1 LTLRSHRTYNF
12 DMAIL
17 KRLILL
23 PALTAAFA
31 CAALAQNPPPPPQPT
46 TPPAAG
52 ATGQQQQPPTPQEPG
67 QQPLKV
73 TSGLVHLVAAVS
85 DRRHNFI
92 TDLDKQDFKI
102 LEDGKPQ
109 TIQFFGRETDLP
121 LRIAMLLDTSNS
133 IRERLHFEKDAATD
147 FLANVI
153 RRNKDM
159 AFLMTFDN
167 EPEVVQDW
175 SGDTGTLTEAIQ
187 KQRAGGGTSFNDAI
201 YMAAQKLAKA
211 PLPTGAD
218 QEVRR
223 VLVVFSDGDDNL
235 SDRAL
240 SDAIEM
246 AERSEVAVYSISTS
260 TEWLAVETT
269 DKPRKIFETPG
280 DKILQTLST
289 ETGGRV
295 FFPYKVDDLAV
306 SFQDIGTE
314 LRSQYFIA
322 YSPTNPLQNG
332 QYRKIQ
338 VDVDRKG
345 LVVRTRKGYYA
356 VAPGSTP
363 YSKTQQ

>member
-1 LTLRSHRTYNF
+1 
-12 DMAIL
+12 MPKL

-23 PALTAAFA
+23 PVLIAAIA
-31 CAALAQNPPPPPQPT
+31 CTALAQNPPPPTAPPA
-46 TPPAAG
+46 TPPAPG
-52 ATGQQQQPPTPQEPG
+52 ATEQQNQPPLAPG

-147 FLANVI
+147 FLVNVI
-153 RRNKDM
+153 SRNKDT

-167 EPEVVQDW
+167 EPEVIQDW
-175 SGDTGTLTEAIQ
+175 TSDPGTLTEAIQ

-211 PLPTGAD
+211 PLPAGGD

-223 VLVVFSDGDDNL
+223 VLVVFSDGEDNL
-235 SDRAL
+235 S
-240 SDAIEM
+240 
-246 AERSEVAVYSISTS
+246 
-260 TEWLAVETT
+260 
-269 DKPRKIFETPG
+269 
-280 DKILQTLST
+280 
-289 ETGGRV
+289 
-295 FFPYKVDDLAV
+295 
-306 SFQDIGTE
+306 
-314 LRSQYFIA
+314 
-322 YSPTNPLQNG
+322 
-332 QYRKIQ
+332 
-338 VDVDRKG
+338 
-345 LVVRTRKGYYA
+345 
-356 VAPGSTP
+356 
-363 YSKTQQ
+363 

>member
-1 LTLRSHRTYNF
+1 MPTVRRT
-12 DMAIL
+12 
-17 KRLILL
+17 ILL
-23 PALTAAFA
+23 LAIVFAFSLAAH
-31 CAALAQNPPPPPQPT
+31 AQNPPPSPAPGASGSTSAPPPASTQQNQQPNQPPQE
-46 TPPAAG
+46 G
-52 ATGQQQQPPTPQEPG
+52 QQPP
-67 QQPLKV
+67 LRV

-85 DRRHNFI
+85 DRRHNFV
-92 TDLDKQDFKI
+92 TDLDKQDFHI

-153 RRNKDM
+153 RRNTDM

-167 EPEVVQDW
+167 EPEVVQDFT
-175 SGDTGTLTEAIQ
+175 GDPSILDDAIQ

-211 PLPTGAD
+211 PLPPGD

-223 VLVVFSDGDDNL
+223 VLVVFSDGEDNL

-260 TEWLAVETT
+260 TEWLATEST
-269 DKPRKIFETPG
+269 DRPKKLFMTPG
-280 DKILQTLST
+280 DKVLETLSI

-295 FFPYKVDDLAV
+295 FFPYKVDDLAE

-322 YSPTNPLQNG
+322 YAPTNPLQNG
-332 QYRKIQ
+332 AYRKIQ

-356 VAPGSTP
+356 ATATPSP
-363 YSKTQQ
+363 YSKTQ

>member
-1 LTLRSHRTYNF
+1 
-12 DMAIL
+12 M
-17 KRLILL
+17 LILPL
-23 PALTAAFA
+23 SR
-31 CAALAQNPPPPPQPT
+31 AQRQRKTRLRHAPPP
-46 TPPAAG
+46 AG
-52 ATGQQQQPPTPQEPG
+52 ASGQQNQDQTQ

-85 DRRHNFI
+85 DRRHNFV

-167 EPEVVQDW
+167 RARSH
-175 SGDTGTLTEAIQ
+175 SGLHRAIPAHSP
-187 KQRAGGGTSFNDAI
+187 KPFKSSAP
-201 YMAAQKLAKA
+201 AAALLSMTQSTWPRKSLAKA
-211 PLPTGAD
+211 PLPEGTD

-223 VLVVFSDGDDNL
+223 VLVVFSDGEDNL

-260 TEWLAVETT
+260 TEWLATDTT
-269 DKPRKIFETPG
+269 DRPRKLFKTPG
-280 DKILQTLST
+280 DKILEIWPTKPAGAFS
-289 ETGGRV
+289 
-295 FFPYKVDDLAV
+295 FPTKWMIWQ
-306 SFQDIGTE
+306 S
-314 LRSQYFIA
+314 RSRISA
-322 YSPTNPLQNG
+322 PNCAANISSPMRRQI
-332 QYRKIQ
+332 R
-338 VDVDRKG
+338 
-345 LVVRTRKGYYA
+345 
-356 VAPGSTP
+356 
-363 YSKTQQ
+363 